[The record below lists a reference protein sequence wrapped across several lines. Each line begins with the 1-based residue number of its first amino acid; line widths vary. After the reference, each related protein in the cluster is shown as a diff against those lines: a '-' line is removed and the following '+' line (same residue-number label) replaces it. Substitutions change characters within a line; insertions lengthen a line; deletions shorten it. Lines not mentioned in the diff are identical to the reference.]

1 MLTRQFPLST
11 ADGVTATVPSNFKN
25 ARRPDRAC
33 RSGTNLAVDLL
44 SARPFQTADPVNDSL
59 AAAAEGGAA

>member
-1 MLTRQFPLST
+1 VVSRPARDAVAARLIART
-11 ADGVTATVPSNFKN
+11 
-25 ARRPDRAC
+25 RRPDRAS

-44 SARPFQTADPVNDSL
+44 SARQFQTADPVNDSL

>member
-1 MLTRQFPLST
+1 MNFLTR
-11 ADGVTATVPSNFKN
+11 
-25 ARRPDRAC
+25 RAS

-44 SARPFQTADPVNDSL
+44 SARQFQTAGPVNDSL